1 MTNVLYS
8 IICLLKYYLLYLS
21 CRLVFITCYRL
32 CTITEANSKL
42 YAVLYE
48 QNCAI
53 FKRESIELLS
63 NQILEY
69 QTNNSEKNKSTLSA
83 RMNTLDFNECE
94 FD

>member
-1 MTNVLYS
+1 MTNILYS
-8 IICLLKYYLLYLS
+8 IIYLLKYYLLYLS
-21 CRLVFITCYRL
+21 CRLVFITCYKI

-42 YAVLYE
+42 YAILYK
-48 QNCAI
+48 QNCSI

-69 QTNNSEKNKSTLSA
+69 QTRNSEKNKSMLSS
-83 RMNTLDFNECE
+83 RMHALDFSEHE